1 MSFPLQF
8 LAEGV
13 GKTERKD
20 VIIVNHLEEQLT
32 EAQIQ
37 MINDVIYQGEFV
49 YMEVDSYIRSIL
61 QEEAAAYFA
70 GDKTAEETARVIQ
83 SKVQLILEE

>member
-1 MSFPLQF
+1 
-8 LAEGV
+8 
-13 GKTERKD
+13 
-20 VIIVNHLEEQLT
+20 
-32 EAQIQ
+32 